1 MTAAQQAATATR
13 SARQPPAT
21 GKGGE
26 VVSQSAWLTIDQV
39 AAMLNVSY
47 WTAYRLVKSQQIIDV
62 QVGRAR
68 RVIPESV
75 EAYKARL
82 IEEAA

>member
-1 MTAAQQAATATR
+1 MTDSPQAAVAARPTRPNSATR
-13 SARQPPAT
+13 
-21 GKGGE
+21 KE
-26 VVSQSAWLTIDQV
+26 VEVKNDNAWLTIDQV

-47 WTAYRLVKSQQIIDV
+47 WTVYRLIKTRQIVGV

>member
-1 MTAAQQAATATR
+1 MTAAQQTTTATR
-13 SARQPPAT
+13 SAFRLPAT
-21 GKGGE
+21 RKGGE
-26 VVSQSAWLTIDQV
+26 VENQSAWLTIDQV

-47 WTAYRLVKSQQIIDV
+47 WTVYRLIKSRQIIGV

>member
-1 MTAAQQAATATR
+1 MTAAQHAATATR
-13 SARQPPAT
+13 PARQSPAT
-21 GKGGE
+21 KKGGE
-26 VVSQSAWLTIDQV
+26 VENQSAWLTVDQV

-47 WTAYRLVKSQQIIDV
+47 WTVYRLIKSRQIIGV

-68 RVIPESV
+68 RVIAESV